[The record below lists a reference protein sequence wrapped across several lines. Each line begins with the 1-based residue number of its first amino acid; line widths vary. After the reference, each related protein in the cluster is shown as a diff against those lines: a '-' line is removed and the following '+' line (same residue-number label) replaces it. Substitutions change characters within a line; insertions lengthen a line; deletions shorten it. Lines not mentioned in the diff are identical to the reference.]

1 MGTVF
6 PRPTGELQGENVGNL
21 PNRGTGTG
29 LNGDTYGANLTDDA
43 TNRICGI
50 SSDTQS
56 HDADARPGVH
66 NQSDGGHI

>member
-6 PRPTGELQGENVGNL
+6 PRPTGELQGENVSDL
-21 PNRGTGTG
+21 PDRGTGTG
-29 LNGDTYGANLTDDA
+29 FNGDNYGANVAGDA
-43 TNRICGI
+43 TNRIGSI

-66 NQSDGGHI
+66 NQGDGGHI